1 MDIVE
6 IAGGIKREYATCS
19 LFIQRMILIAPIM

>member
-6 IAGGIKREYATCS
+6 IAGGIKMGYATCNS
-19 LFIQRMILIAPIM
+19 FIQRMTLIAPIM